1 VTATHPILS
10 RLETGRP
17 LLLGGDPAASLRAR
31 GVDLRGPCAL
41 GRLVREQPATVREH
55 YHHEIQGGV
64 DVLACLTADTIPRAL
79 HRIGMPFRSAA
90 LTGCAVDLALDA
102 ADLAPRPLIVAG
114 VLGNDDVDSLAE
126 DRIGEELGTHAHR
139 LAAAGCELILAR
151 GFGPSALHGDRSL
164 VRVARRAAIVSGAA
178 TQLPTWAVVPL
189 DHGGF
194 TIDGEAADDCAR
206 RAFDEGAQVVLF
218 EVPGLEVA
226 LGWVDRL
233 LGSGSA
239 HFGFAPSAGSADAEE
254 WAASAKL
261 LLDAG
266 VRVIGGGT
274 GTTQRHLVALSML
287 LRVNERQSLWPRA
300 V

>member
-1 VTATHPILS
+1 MTATHPILS

-17 LLLGGDPAASLRAR
+17 LLVGSDPAASLRAR
-31 GVDLRGPCAL
+31 GVDLHGPCAL
-41 GRLVREQPATVREH
+41 GRLVREHPAAVREH
-55 YHHEIQGGV
+55 YHHEIQAGV

-79 HRIGMPFRSAA
+79 HQIGMPFRSAA

-102 ADLAPRPLIVAG
+102 ADLAPRPLVVAG

-139 LAAAGCELILAR
+139 LAAAGCELLLAR

-164 VRVARRAAIVSGAA
+164 VRVARRAAVVSGAV

-189 DHGGF
+189 DYGGF
-194 TIDGEAADDCAR
+194 TIDGEPADDCAR

-218 EVPGLEVA
+218 EVPSVEVA
-226 LGWVDRL
+226 LGWIDRL
-233 LGSGSA
+233 VRTGSA
-239 HFGFAPSAGSADAEE
+239 HLGFSPAAEGAE
-254 WAASAKL
+254 PETWAASAKL

-266 VRVIGGGT
+266 VRVIGGGP
-274 GTTQRHLVALSML
+274 GATQRHLAALSML